1 MLRVPLVPS
10 QSLSNNVHTNQQMS
24 LFNQRPN
31 EVTDLSSDV
40 RTSNTNGFVK
50 KVPTFRDPTTTTLAT
65 HHPAITSVGS
75 SSSHILLQSRASE
88 SSLAASVALVQQN
101 SSQKQ
106 SAFEIPISTHGVVPL
121 HQING
126 GIHAPNMTQLHA
138 SHNECRAKYDR
149 LLEAHRKLQRTNGA
163 LEGKHM
169 ECVKIRIK
177 GKNTRN

>member
-106 SAFEIPISTHGVVPL
+106 SAFDAS
-121 HQING
+121 
-126 GIHAPNMTQLHA
+126 PNRNQPASFLDTQF
-138 SHNECRAKYDR
+138 SCF
-149 LLEAHRKLQRTNGA
+149 
-163 LEGKHM
+163 
-169 ECVKIRIK
+169 
-177 GKNTRN
+177 